1 MYPYGLK
8 NNPYHSG
15 PTPRLTDSVI
25 LGGRRHKEAKSTILS
40 CIEDVHSKMRSS
52 EKDLRMVT
60 VIQDVGS
67 GKTHLALHLRSLEE
81 VYAKS
86 VISYVDFSQIYPR
99 NENAIL
105 CSILEGFRQED
116 MEALRRRLINLVLA
130 SSLHDRKKSKQVKR
144 IFNHGF
150 FSEFMG
156 GSIDDKIKLL
166 LQKRFAIS
174 DFATLSE
181 ILEDKFTEYER
192 ELIFYIINGELTEKA
207 RSVSS
212 LGDTMKLLSLIIK
225 LHHQLLNKVTI
236 FEFDEFDTESISME
250 FIKGIINYI
259 LPSSIVLLIL
269 TPASYNELR
278 KKNIPLYD
286 RLEKANHK
294 VDLAGSN
301 TYSEINDIVLEY
313 IRNNN
318 TEGRFT
324 AELET
329 DLSRKIKMIYDEFP
343 DFRNVRSM
351 INILYHAMEL
361 ARNRAVE
368 IIDEQVLDETIR
380 TTFPWLKIK
389 DSMMEVPVSE
399 FMKIRKIT
407 DNVKTLED
415 NVRYAVRDLVQYTGN
430 EIVKKIPLTSDDVSQ
445 GADDDLVDVVYYDSE
460 GDKIAVSV
468 ALDRERTN
476 KIDHSAEMTVL
487 SRNLK
492 QLLILTDVINRS
504 GVFEGNGTNVRKV
517 RVDRSKLI
525 DLIYFSSKFRQS
537 QISDEDFQ
545 RASMLAKSIE
555 LP

>member
-1 MYPYGLK
+1 
-8 NNPYHSG
+8 
-15 PTPRLTDSVI
+15 
-25 LGGRRHKEAKSTILS
+25 
-40 CIEDVHSKMRSS
+40 
-52 EKDLRMVT
+52 
-60 VIQDVGS
+60 
-67 GKTHLALHLRSLEE
+67 
-81 VYAKS
+81 
-86 VISYVDFSQIYPR
+86 
-99 NENAIL
+99 
-105 CSILEGFRQED
+105 
-116 MEALRRRLINLVLA
+116 
-130 SSLHDRKKSKQVKR
+130 LHDRKKSKQIKR

-174 DFATLSE
+174 DFTTLSE
-181 ILEDKFTEYER
+181 ILADKFTEYER

-225 LHHQLLNKVTI
+225 LYHQLLNKVTI

-286 RLEKANHK
+286 RLEKANYK

-329 DLSRKIKMIYDEFP
+329 DLSGKIKMIYDEFP

-351 INILYHAMEL
+351 INILYHAIEL
-361 ARNRAVE
+361 ARNHAAE

-380 TTFPWLKIK
+380 TTFPWLRIK
-389 DSMMEVPVSE
+389 DSMMGVPASE

-430 EIVKKIPLTSDDVSQ
+430 EIVKKIPSASDDVSQ

-468 ALDRERTN
+468 ALDTERTN

-487 SRNLK
+487 SGNLK
-492 QLLILTDVINRS
+492 QLLILTDVVNRS